1 LRSVLFFLHSNGL
14 LADVLATEWTIINKT
29 LEANDK
35 ARPPAANVQP
45 PPRVLPPVPAF
56 PTPLPPPVSGPV
68 ASASRPTIKLKVNA
82 QTKAVDTA
90 DQQTPKHRGR
100 KPKTAEQN
108 STDAP
113 AVDAPPP
120 PYVDDGSHDIL
131 QEVLAIEREKDER
144 RQRSTSEKAKDKST
158 ITDAPPKRK
167 KDDASVD
174 EDDILAL
181 ATPSKKERPSPP
193 GPPPTVAKVKLV
205 PQPTKPAP
213 SVSKKAKKNR
223 PAELPTASSDVQR
236 MSAKGK
242 EKEVVS
248 NPVTPTQTPKPRK
261 PSAATPINEKKCR
274 DTLKALQKLPEAA
287 IFARPVD
294 PVLDGCPT

>member
-1 LRSVLFFLHSNGL
+1 
-14 LADVLATEWTIINKT
+14 

-35 ARPPAANVQP
+35 AHPPAAQLA
-45 PPRVLPPVPAF
+45 PRVLPPVPKAYLS
-56 PTPLPPPVSGPV
+56 PPPPPVLAPV
-68 ASASRPTIKLKVNA
+68 ASTSRPTIKLKVNSQSRA
-82 QTKAVDTA
+82 A
-90 DQQTPKHRGR
+90 DSTDQRTSKTRSR
-100 KPKTAEQN
+100 KPKIVESN

-113 AVDAPPP
+113 VVDAPPP

-144 RQRSTSEKAKDKST
+144 RQRSTSEKAKDKPPVNG
-158 ITDAPPKRK
+158 APSKRK

-193 GPPPTVAKVKLV
+193 GPSSAVAKVKAV
-205 PQPTKPAP
+205 PPTKPTP
-213 SVSKKAKKNR
+213 SISNKAKKEK
-223 PAELPTASSDVQR
+223 PVEPTTNPSDVPR
-236 MSAKGK
+236 ISIKGK

-248 NPVTPTQTPKPRK
+248 TPVPSPQLSKSKKP
-261 PSAATPINEKKCR
+261 AAVQATPINEKKCR
-274 DTLKALQKLPEAA
+274 DILKTLQKLPEAA

-294 PVLDGCPT
+294 PILDGCPT